1 MKTKLLRRLRAEAD
15 VAICVIQIEAKF
27 MGYGR
32 NVWRINGYPITDA
45 YAEDE
50 AIKKVEI
57 NRRRYILRQVA
68 KLKQKSNEEDN
79 V

>member
-15 VAICVIQIEAKF
+15 VAICAIQIEAKF

-45 YAEDE
+45 YSEDE
-50 AIKKVEI
+50 ALRKVNI
-57 NRRRYILRQVA
+57 NRRRYILRRVE
-68 KLKQKSNEEDN
+68 KLKQKRR
-79 V
+79 

>member
-50 AIKKVEI
+50 AIKKV
-57 NRRRYILRQVA
+57 
-68 KLKQKSNEEDN
+68 
-79 V
+79 